1 MRLTNFGCAIG
12 IKNGRL
18 QGKSEY
24 TLPVRY
30 ILGIETS
37 CDETS
42 AAVLEGRIVRA
53 SVVASQVDLHAQ
65 WGGVVP
71 EAAARQHV
79 ERLNPI
85 LQQTLDTAGV
95 GWADIDGIAVTNRPG
110 LIGALV
116 VGLAAAKSL
125 AFALNQPFV
134 GVHHLEGHLY
144 SAFLEVPDAPIPFPH
159 LALIVS
165 GGHTELVLAHGHGNY
180 QLLGQTLDDAVGEAF
195 DKTARLLGLGYPGGP
210 RIDQRAQRGE
220 PTAFRFPRAKVEGW
234 NFSYSGL
241 KTAVRREVERLQA
254 EGALDEAT
262 ICHLCA
268 SFQQA
273 AIEPLIHHTL
283 EAARTLGVGVVTVV
297 GGVAAN
303 SALQQ
308 QMREACQGAGLT
320 LFIPPPRYCTDNAA
334 MIALA
339 GYFRLTAGQRDDYDL
354 DASAN
359 APLAYSQL

>member
-1 MRLTNFGCAIG
+1 
-12 IKNGRL
+12 
-18 QGKSEY
+18 
-24 TLPVRY
+24 VRT

-42 AAVLEGRIVRA
+42 AAVLEGRRVRS

-85 LQQTLDTAGV
+85 LQQALDVAGV
-95 GWADIDGIAVTNRPG
+95 GWTDIDGIAVTNRPG
-110 LIGALV
+110 LVGALV
-116 VGLAAAKSL
+116 VGLAAAKAL
-125 AFALNQPFV
+125 AFALNRPFV

-144 SAFLEVPDAPIPFPH
+144 SAFLETPDAPIPFPH

-165 GGHTELVLAHGHGNY
+165 GGHTELVLARGHGDY
-180 QLLGQTLDDAVGEAF
+180 LLLGQTLDDAVGEAF

-210 RIDQRAQRGE
+210 AIDRRARQGD
-220 PTAFRFPRAKVEGW
+220 PTAFRFPRAKVDGW

-241 KTAVRREVERLQA
+241 KTAVRREVERLHA
-254 EGALDEAT
+254 DNALDAAT
-262 ICHLCA
+262 ISHLCA
-268 SFQQA
+268 AFQQA
-273 AIEPLIHHTL
+273 ALEPLIHHTL
-283 EAARTLGVGVVTVV
+283 EAARALGVGVVTVV

-308 QMREACQGAGLT
+308 QMHAACHEAGLT

-339 GYFRLTAGQRDDYDL
+339 GYFRLTAGQRDDHDL
-354 DASAN
+354 DAYAN
-359 APLAYSQL
+359 APLASPHTDSSTSSNA

>member
-1 MRLTNFGCAIG
+1 
-12 IKNGRL
+12 
-18 QGKSEY
+18 
-24 TLPVRY
+24 VRT

-42 AAVLEGRIVRA
+42 AAVLEGRVVR
-53 SVVASQVDLHAQ
+53 SSIVASQVDLHAQ

-85 LQQTLDTAGV
+85 LQQALDTAGV

-110 LIGALV
+110 LVGALV
-116 VGLAAAKSL
+116 VGLAAAKAL
-125 AFALNQPFV
+125 AFALNRPFV

-144 SAFLEVPDAPIPFPH
+144 SAFLETPDAPIPFPH

-165 GGHTELVLAHGHGNY
+165 GGHTELVLARGHGDY
-180 QLLGQTLDDAVGEAF
+180 LLLGQTLDDAVGEAF

-210 RIDQRAQRGE
+210 AIDRRARLGD

-254 EGALDEAT
+254 ESALDEAT
-262 ICHLCA
+262 INHLCA

-273 AIEPLIHHTL
+273 ALEPLIHHTL
-283 EAARTLGVGVVTVV
+283 EAARTLRCWRRDGSGRRGGELRAAAADARGVPS
-297 GGVAAN
+297 GGANAVYPAA
-303 SALQQ
+303 ALLHRQ
-308 QMREACQGAGLT
+308 RRDDCARRL
-320 LFIPPPRYCTDNAA
+320 LPPRGWAA
-334 MIALA
+334 RRLRLRRLRQRAA
-339 GYFRLTAGQRDDYDL
+339 GV
-354 DASAN
+354 
-359 APLAYSQL
+359 

>member
-1 MRLTNFGCAIG
+1 M
-12 IKNGRL
+12 
-18 QGKSEY
+18 
-24 TLPVRY
+24 RY

-42 AAVLEGRIVRA
+42 AAVLEGRRVRA

-65 WGGVVP
+65 WGGIVP

-85 LQQTLDTAGV
+85 LQQALDAAGI
-95 GWADIDGIAVTNRPG
+95 GWSDIDGIAVTNRPG
-110 LIGALV
+110 LVGALV
-116 VGLAAAKSL
+116 VGLAAAKAL
-125 AFALNQPFV
+125 AFALNRPFV

-144 SAFLEVPDAPIPFPH
+144 SAFLETPDDPIPFPH

-165 GGHTELVLAHGHGNY
+165 GGHTELVLARGHGDY
-180 QLLGQTLDDAVGEAF
+180 LLLGQTLDDAVGEAF

-210 RIDQRAQRGE
+210 QIDQRAQQGD

-241 KTAVRREVERLQA
+241 KTAVRREVERLRAQN
-254 EGALDEAT
+254 ALDEAT
-262 ICHLCA
+262 VNHLCA
-268 SFQQA
+268 AFQQA

-283 EAARTLGVGVVTVV
+283 DAAGALGVGVVTVV

-303 SALQQ
+303 SALQR
-308 QMREACQGAGLT
+308 QMREACQQAGLT
-320 LFIPPPRYCTDNAA
+320 LFLPPPRYCTDNAA

-354 DASAN
+354 DAYAN
-359 APLAYSQL
+359 APLAYPHADSSTPSNA